1 MARRAYSDETKAQVM
16 AALLTGQAIAK
27 VASDYKIPYSTVG
40 TWAKDVKGLIRESSI
55 QKRER
60 IGELVVD
67 NVEAALEATKALA
80 HVFADAIWIRQQE
93 ASQLAVLYG
102 ILSDKTVRVLEMLP
116 DGDGQSDSTSG

>member
-1 MARRAYSDETKAQVM
+1 MARREYSDETKAQVM
-16 AALLTGQAIAK
+16 AALLAGQAVSK

-40 TWAKDVKGLIRESSI
+40 TWAKDAKGLIRESSI

-67 NVEAALEATKALA
+67 NVEAALEATRALA
-80 HVFADAIWIRQQE
+80 NVFTDETWIRRQE

-102 ILSDKTVRVLEMLP
+102 VLSDKTVRVLEMLP
-116 DGDGQSDSTSG
+116 DGTDEADHG